1 MSRVVSLI
9 LYLIAALPAFT
20 ATFGNVTTVVGSVS
34 DILLDE
40 PRRRLY
46 AVNTN
51 ANRLEVYSLPPNP
64 IRLVGTV
71 ALDAL
76 PLTMAMSPDRNTL
89 IVTCHNSSSLNIVDL
104 NALRVIARP
113 NVPARPE
120 GIAIGNDGRALVST
134 IGTGV
139 NNSQNT
145 LLIFNPATGTFDNV
159 VVVPPTAQAP
169 PGTPPAGRAFLANR
183 SMLVPTPDGSLI
195 VGVNIPNNTTRTVFV
210 YEVASGIILRS
221 RTVNNISSV
230 ISVSPDGQKF
240 MSGLTLFD
248 INTLEVLAQQ
258 NLANAPYPIPNNTN
272 FNTTTNQGGS
282 VFAPDGQTL
291 YAAFNVAPTQNPPAR
306 PNISQ
311 LMVNDPDNLLIR
323 LGYQMTENLAG
334 KMLVTSDGNTIYA
347 ISESGFMQVPV
358 GQAAQSPI
366 LDLSETVVF
375 LANDQCGVT
384 ANQRRSAVE
393 AKNIGA
399 GRMTVT
405 ATVLQQ
411 TATGPAALGGAG
423 GAGAGIIGGGVIIA
437 LPGIL
442 PGIPGQ
448 PGVNVGG
455 QINNATNAVTQTAP
469 IARTNST
476 ADGATIDLQFNTV
489 NTRTTGTVSP
499 FHDFLIQSDQA
510 INIPPRL
517 RVYQNNHDAEASTD
531 IRTIPLGISA
541 NEGLEDITYDSV
553 RSRVYIANSGKN
565 RIEVFDARA
574 KQFLTPIKVG
584 QLPRSMAITPDGNT
598 LYVANSGGESI
609 SIVDLTQGR
618 VTGRLKFPPLPFNA
632 TSALLTPRIIVATS
646 RGPLVVMSNGSL
658 WRAVGNDLV
667 PRTTSALIGTA
678 TLTNPVSAV
687 ATPNGEYAIVMAGNG
702 NVYLYDAAADDF
714 VQSRQ
719 IFTNPIQGYYGPI
732 AAGPNGRYFL
742 VNGTVLNPALTP
754 VGSAGAIQMAGGRGG
769 ATTTVARP
777 ISSVAAVST
786 NQFLRFAQP
795 IQQQQ
800 QAAAGLNAQNNVQ
813 ALTALGGS
821 TPVLE
826 LADANT
832 GNAIRQFTTI
842 EGPVTSTNGTN
853 RANIS
858 GRQLTVDPQGT
869 TAYVITTSGLSVV
882 PLNVALPTD
891 RPTITPQTG
900 ILNAASGRTSLSPG
914 SLVAI
919 SGRNLGDSAKSE
931 APYPTVLGGV
941 CVTLNN
947 QPIPLVSTSSSQ
959 IVAQVPPTLAAGR
972 YPLVVRAVDK
982 KTSTQVP
989 STVTL
994 SKYAPAVIVDPQTK
1008 QASIYF
1014 ADSNRPVTTREPATR
1029 DKRLIIYAVGLGP
1042 TKPAVPAGA
1051 ITPSSP
1057 ASVTDPVSV
1066 FFGDP
1071 RFKQAQVIV
1080 ESSQLAP
1087 GLVGVYAIRVYV
1099 PGEHMNGNNLDVT
1112 IRVGGIDSPTKGP
1125 LDPTIALN

>member
-1 MSRVVSLI
+1 MSFFILI
-9 LYLIAALPAFT
+9 LAALPAFA
-20 ATFGNVTTVVGSVS
+20 ATFGTVTTVVGSVS

-51 ANRLEVYSLPPNP
+51 ANRLEIFSLPPNP
-64 IRLVGTV
+64 IRIIGTV
-71 ALDAL
+71 ALDSL
-76 PLTMAMSPDRNTL
+76 PLTMAMSPDRNTI
-89 IVTCHNSSSLNIVDL
+89 IVTCHNASSLNIVDL
-104 NALRVIARP
+104 NTLRVIARP

-120 GIAIGNDGRALVST
+120 GVAIGNDGRALVST
-134 IGTGV
+134 IGTGP

-145 LLIFNPATGTFDNV
+145 LLVFDPSTGKLDNV
-159 VVVPPTAQAP
+159 VIVPPTSQAP
-169 PGTPPAGRAFLANR
+169 PGSPPAGRAFLANR

-210 YEVASGIILRS
+210 YEVASGIVLRS
-221 RTVNNISSV
+221 RTINNISSV
-230 ISVSPDGQKF
+230 LTVSPDGQKF
-240 MSGLTLFD
+240 MSGLSLFD

-282 VFAPDGQTL
+282 VFAPDGQNL

-311 LMVNDPDNLLIR
+311 LMVNDPDNLLIKI
-323 LGYQMTENLAG
+323 GFQMAENLSG
-334 KMLVTSDGNTIYA
+334 KMLITEDGSTIYA
-347 ISESGFMQVPV
+347 ISESGFMQIPI
-358 GQAAQSPI
+358 GSADRNPI
-366 LDLSETVVF
+366 LDLSDTVAF

-384 ANQRRSAVE
+384 ADQRRTTVQAR
-393 AKNIGA
+393 NMGA
-399 GRMTVT
+399 GRLTVT

-423 GAGAGIIGGGVIIA
+423 GAGGGIIGGGVIIA

-442 PGIPGQ
+442 PGVPGQ

-455 QINNATNAVTQTAP
+455 TVNNATNAVTQTAP
-469 IARTNST
+469 ITRTTNT
-476 ADGATIDLQFNTV
+476 QEGADIDLQFNMI

-499 FHDFLIQSDQA
+499 FHDFLIQSAQA

-531 IRTIPLGISA
+531 IRTIPIGISA
-541 NEGLEDITYDSV
+541 NEALEDITYDAV
-553 RSRVYIANSGKN
+553 RSRVYIANSGRN
-565 RIEVFDARA
+565 RIEVFDART
-574 KQFLTPIKVG
+574 KQFMAPIKVG
-584 QLPRSMAITPDGNT
+584 QLPRSMALTPDGGT
-598 LYVANSGGESI
+598 LYVANSGGENI
-609 SIVDLTQGR
+609 SVVDLLEGR
-618 VTGRLKFPPLPFNA
+618 VSGRLKFPPLPFNA
-632 TSALLTPRIIVATS
+632 TSALVTPRVVVATT

-658 WRAVGNDLV
+658 WRVVGNDLV
-667 PRTTSALIGTA
+667 PRAISPVIGTA

-702 NVYLYDAAADDF
+702 NVYLYDAAADEF
-714 VQSRQ
+714 VQARQ

-777 ISSVAAVST
+777 ISSVAAVSA

-800 QAAAGLNAQNNVQ
+800 QAAIGLNPQNNAQ
-813 ALTALGGS
+813 ALAALGGS
-821 TPVLE
+821 APVLE
-826 LADANT
+826 LADASS

-842 EGPVTSTNGTN
+842 EGPITSTNGTN

-882 PLNVALPTD
+882 PLNVALPAD
-891 RPTITPQTG
+891 RPVVTPQGG
-900 ILNAASGRTSLSPG
+900 ILNAASGKTTVSPG
-914 SLVAI
+914 SLI
-919 SGRNLGDSAKSE
+919 SINGRNLGDTAKAD

-941 CVTLNN
+941 CVTVNN
-947 QPIPLVSTSSSQ
+947 QPVPLVSTSATR
-959 IVAQVPPTLAAGR
+959 ITAQLPPTLAAGR
-972 YPLVVRAVDK
+972 YPLVVRAVEK
-982 KTSTQVP
+982 KTSTQIP

-994 SKYAPAVIVDPQTK
+994 TKYAPAVLVDPDTK
-1008 QASIYF
+1008 QASIFF

-1042 TKPAVPAGA
+1042 TKPVVPAGA

-1066 FFGDP
+1066 YFGDP
-1071 RFKQAQVIV
+1071 RYKQAQVIV

-1087 GLVGVYAIRVYV
+1087 GMVGIYAIRIYV

-1112 IRVGGIDSPTKGP
+1112 IRVGGVDSPTKGP
-1125 LDPTIALN
+1125 LDPTISLK